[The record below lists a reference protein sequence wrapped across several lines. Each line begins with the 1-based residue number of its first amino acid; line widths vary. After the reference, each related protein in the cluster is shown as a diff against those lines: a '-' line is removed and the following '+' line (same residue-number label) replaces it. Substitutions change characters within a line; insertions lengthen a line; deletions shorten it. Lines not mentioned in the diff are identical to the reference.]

1 MKNEKTIRTLRVLFI
16 LSFLLDITVVGLLV
30 GIPMFLVLW
39 GLQYIFTG
47 KSHPFY
53 IFNTNKRLSK
63 LFKNPETIRARVEKI
78 YKIQFG
84 PMEINYDSISEFLIK
99 RMAEY
104 YSYFVFEL
112 ERLIDKHNLKFDS
125 DKIIPVFQLIDCEVV
140 ILASADLITEEMKYL
155 EKESLAGFLP
165 NKGLLAF
172 FVDNKDNISLALVD
186 DRLSDVAKML
196 SLVEPCVKKYHKEVD
211 ELREAL
217 MNLDVKDFTASYE
230 QKIHAEQNYSDYE
243 DEIFDSLIGKD
254 EQDKPMTEEEAIQAL
269 AEWTENNNDNN
280 SERTK

>member
-104 YSYFVFEL
+104 YSYFVLEL
-112 ERLIDKHNLKFDS
+112 EKLIDKYNLRFDS
-125 DKIIPVFQLIDCEVV
+125 EEIIPVFQLIDCEVI
-140 ILASADLITEEMKYL
+140 ILASVDLITEDMKYFK
-155 EKESLAGFLP
+155 KEELAEFLP
-165 NKGLLAF
+165 DKGLLCF
-172 FVDNKDNISLALVD
+172 FADNKDSISLSLVD
-186 DRLSDVAKML
+186 DRLVDVAKVL

-211 ELREAL
+211 ELKEAL
-217 MNLDVKDFTASYE
+217 INLDVNKFATSYG
-230 QKIHAEQNYSDYE
+230 QKTDTEQNYSDYE

-269 AEWTENNNDNN
+269 AEWTEKNNDNN

>member
-16 LSFLLDITVVGLLV
+16 LSFLLDLTIIGLFV
-30 GIPMFLVLW
+30 GIPLFLILW
-39 GLQYIFTG
+39 GLQYIFLG
-47 KSHPFY
+47 KSSPFY
-53 IFNTNKRLSK
+53 VFNTNKRLSK

-78 YKIQFG
+78 YKIQFS
-84 PMEINYDSISEFLIK
+84 PMEIKYDSLSEFLIK

-112 ERLIDKHNLKFDS
+112 ETLIDKHNLKFDS
-125 DKIIPVFQLIDCEVV
+125 DEIIPIFQLIDCEVI
-140 ILASADLITEEMKYL
+140 ILVSADLITEEMKYL

-172 FVDNKDNISLALVD
+172 FTDNKDNISLALVD

-230 QKIHAEQNYSDYE
+230 QKTDTEQNYSDYE

-269 AEWTENNNDNN
+269 AEWTEKNNDNN

>member
-16 LSFLLDITVVGLLV
+16 LSFLLDLTIIGLFV
-30 GIPMFLVLW
+30 GIPLFLILW
-39 GLQYIFTG
+39 GLQYIFLG
-47 KSHPFY
+47 KSSPFY
-53 IFNTNKRLSK
+53 VFNTNKRLGK

-78 YKIQFG
+78 YKIQFNS
-84 PMEINYDSISEFLIK
+84 MEIKYDSLSEFLIK

-112 ERLIDKHNLKFDS
+112 ERLMDKHNLKFDS

-140 ILASADLITEEMKYL
+140 ILASADLITEDMKYL
-155 EKESLAGFLP
+155 KKESLAGFLP

-172 FVDNKDNISLALVD
+172 FADNKDNISLALVD

-196 SLVEPCVKKYHKEVD
+196 SLVEPCVKKYQKELD
-211 ELREAL
+211 ELKEAL

-269 AEWTENNNDNN
+269 MEIFD
-280 SERTK
+280 KDDKK